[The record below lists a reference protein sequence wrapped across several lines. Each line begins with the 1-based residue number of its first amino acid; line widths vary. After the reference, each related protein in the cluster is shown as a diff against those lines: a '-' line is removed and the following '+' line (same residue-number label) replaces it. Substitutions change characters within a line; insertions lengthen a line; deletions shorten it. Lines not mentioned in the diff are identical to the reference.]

1 MVFRWTPPCWIQAAW
16 CHPPS
21 PTPWARRILTRC
33 VVGCTVR
40 ESLVVLYFKVIAA
53 LTNVPTVEIPDGLL
67 ERGSR
72 SRSKERGRRR
82 SNDHFQAR
90 PGDRQENYG
99 GEQEYSKM
107 RRGGLSAIAPKSDFD
122 NDGGRAFMRGRGGR
136 GGLVDAGMRRG
147 RGFSREPPERFKG
160 GWVAGPPGIAIS
172 LLQQDADSFYISRE
186 GRPGG

>member
-1 MVFRWTPPCWIQAAW
+1 M
-16 CHPPS
+16 
-21 PTPWARRILTRC
+21 
-33 VVGCTVR
+33 
-40 ESLVVLYFKVIAA
+40 IAA

-136 GGLVDAGMRRG
+136 GGLHDAGMRRG

-172 LLQQDADSFYISRE
+172 ILQDADSFYISRE
-186 GRPGG
+186 GRPGGQRP